1 MRRRRVSLGAAALLL
16 LALVAAGCGSTN
28 QTTPMCSL
36 DANFNALVLEAQAV
50 PKADRVPCIRALPAG
65 WTVFSTDI
73 RRGRARFA
81 LSSDRAGSRALQ
93 MTFTSGCD
101 TSGATEIPS
110 DEKGTRRFERVEVVT
125 PGFKG
130 TRYYRFAGG
139 CAAYRFELHEE
150 GRALANEATLAL
162 SFISRETL
170 DAKLRKD
177 SKGNLSFER

>member
-1 MRRRRVSLGAAALLL
+1 VTLCRRASLATVALLL
-16 LALVAAGCGSTN
+16 AVAPAACGSAT

-36 DANFNALVLEAQAV
+36 DANFDTLVLEAQAV
-50 PKADRVPCIRALPAG
+50 PEADRVPCIRALPAG
-65 WTVFSTDI
+65 WSVFSTDI

-93 MTFTSGCD
+93 ITFTSSCN

-110 DEKGTRRFERVEVVT
+110 DEKGTRRFERIEVVT
-125 PGFKG
+125 PGFTG
-130 TRYYRFAGG
+130 TRYYRFTGG

-150 GRALANEATLAL
+150 GRALANEASLAL
-162 SFISRETL
+162 SFISRDIL

-177 SKGNLSFER
+177 SHGRLSF

>member
-1 MRRRRVSLGAAALLL
+1 MLRHRASLAAVALLL
-16 LALVAAGCGSTN
+16 AVVPAACGSAA

-73 RRGRARFA
+73 SSGRARFS

-93 MTFTSGCD
+93 MTFTSSCD

-110 DEKGTRRFERVEVVT
+110 DEKGTRRFERIDAVT
-125 PGFKG
+125 PGFTG
-130 TRYYRFAGG
+130 TRYYRFTGG

-162 SFISRETL
+162 SFIPREAL

-177 SKGNLSFER
+177 SHGHLYF

>member
-1 MRRRRVSLGAAALLL
+1 MRGRRASL
-16 LALVAAGCGSTN
+16 LAAGLALATVPAACSSDARSS
-28 QTTPMCSL
+28 PMCSL

-65 WTVFSTDI
+65 WSVFSTDI
-73 RRGRARFA
+73 ESARARFA
-81 LSSDRAGSRALQ
+81 LSSDRAGTRALQ
-93 MTFTSGCD
+93 VTFTSSCD

-110 DEKGTRRFERVEVVT
+110 DQKGTRRFERIEVVT

-139 CAAYRFELHEE
+139 CTSYRFELGEE

-162 SFISRETL
+162 SFISRDTL

-177 SKGNLSFER
+177 SHGHLSF